1 MAGRVGVRN
10 TLAAFIS
17 NPPITNLN
25 QVFTSFPK
33 RINYQVNSQPGQLTR
48 SAAIVFIAA
57 ETENRLAIGGATNGW
72 KRVDYTIVLQVYT
85 HSMQRNAEDV
95 MNDFD
100 ELIDNIKTRLRSDH
114 TFGDPVDAFD
124 EVEKKIAEKMGFRAS
139 SDDRYKLLEMH
150 VDIDLPGYEDTDDDG
165 EPTGIALPYVVT
177 IEKGTQTVLAIRRN
191 WNPDDDT
198 KQKRNHFVH
207 YSYIP
212 GFGFYAFGLIHLPH
226 L

>member
-114 TFGDPVDAFD
+114 NFGDPTGNLVWQGA
-124 EVEKKIAEKMGFRAS
+124 
-139 SDDRYKLLEMH
+139 
-150 VDIDLPGYEDTDDDG
+150 
-165 EPTGIALPYVVT
+165 EPTINARYGEVSTTNEGASEVFAEIEFLVT
-177 IEKGTQTVLAIRRN
+177 EMIQA
-191 WNPDDDT
+191 
-198 KQKRNHFVH
+198 
-207 YSYIP
+207 
-212 GFGFYAFGLIHLPH
+212 
-226 L
+226 